1 MRGRGDG
8 NGVSNMDTDEYGQE
22 YGQDESRPT
31 AASWSGAGNTKQNGG
46 SGGQW

>member
-8 NGVSNMDTDEYGQE
+8 NGASNMDTDE